1 MTTLIERPCTIC
13 AANDHRLLMAEG
25 ESGYRECRQCGAI
38 FTSPMAVHYED
49 VNEAAYEAAITRYA
63 AKIDAKLDVNMR
75 TLKPFD
81 KYRQRNTFLEL
92 GCNAGATLV
101 AAEQLGW
108 QVTGVDIS
116 RAATAYAREQRGLNA
131 ITGTL
136 EQAALPAD
144 HFDVIYSNA
153 VLEHIEHPL
162 QTMQEARRILRAGG
176 AFFADTVNWDS
187 YTQRFLGHHWRYLEP
202 LHHVQL
208 YTPSNVR
215 ELARRS
221 GFTVERVWTTG
232 IRLSDHKPGL
242 EYQAPAWLQACKGPL
257 SLATRFTH
265 KGDSIKF
272 LLRKAE

>member
-13 AANDHRLLMAEG
+13 TANDHRLIMAEG
-25 ESGYRECRQCGAI
+25 ETGYRECRQCGAI
-38 FTSPMAVHYED
+38 FTSPMAAQYED
-49 VNEAAYEAAITRYA
+49 VNEAAYAAAISRYA
-63 AKIDAKLDVNMR
+63 AKIDARLATNMR
-75 TLKPFD
+75 TLKPLD

-101 AAEQLGW
+101 AAKKLGW
-108 QVTGVDIS
+108 DVTGVDIS
-116 RAATAYAREQRGLNA
+116 RAATAYAREQQGLNA

-144 HFDVIYSNA
+144 HFDVVYSNA
-153 VLEHIEHPL
+153 VLEHVEHPL
-162 QTMQEARRILRAGG
+162 QTVLEARRILRPGG

-187 YTQRFLGHHWRYLEP
+187 YTRRLLGHHWRYLEP

-208 YTPSNVR
+208 YTPDNVR
-215 ELARRS
+215 ELARRT
-221 GFTVERVWTTG
+221 GFLVERVWTTG
-232 IRLSDHKPGL
+232 VRLSDHKPGL
-242 EYQAPAWLQACKGPL
+242 AYQAPAWLQLCKGLL

-272 LLRKAE
+272 LLRKAG

>member
-13 AANDHRLLMAEG
+13 TANDHRLIMAEG
-25 ESGYRECRQCGAI
+25 ETGYRECRQCGAI
-38 FTSPMAVHYED
+38 FTSPMAAQYED
-49 VNEAAYEAAITRYA
+49 VNEAAYAAAISRYA
-63 AKIDAKLDVNMR
+63 AKIDARLATNMR
-75 TLKPFD
+75 TLKPLD

-101 AAEQLGW
+101 AAKKLGW
-108 QVTGVDIS
+108 DVTGVDIS
-116 RAATAYAREQRGLNA
+116 RAATAYAREQQGLNA

-144 HFDVIYSNA
+144 HFDVVYSNA
-153 VLEHIEHPL
+153 VLEHVEHPL
-162 QTMQEARRILRAGG
+162 QTVLEARRILRPGG

-187 YTQRFLGHHWRYLEP
+187 YTRRLLGHHWRYLEP

-208 YTPSNVR
+208 YTPDNVR
-215 ELARRS
+215 ELARRT
-221 GFTVERVWTTG
+221 GFLVERVWTTG
-232 IRLSDHKPGL
+232 VRLSDHKPGL
-242 EYQAPAWLQACKGPL
+242 PYQAPAWLQLCKGLL

-272 LLRKAE
+272 LLRKAG